1 MSAKPKQQTVRFE
14 MLLTKEQND
23 SLVQQADSLG
33 ISKAELIRRRIAKS
47 RIKSIPQVNW
57 QCYWQLLKI
66 AEDIK
71 CIAQTQNNAMDNG
84 SIPQAIDPIM
94 IEELMI
100 QISQIRLHL
109 ILGAKSATGQSSSE
123 GVLPPTDFAECP
135 RGELGAN
142 ASNIQQEENDDWEG

>member
-47 RIKSIPQVNW
+47 RVKNIPQVNW

-66 AEDIK
+66 AEEIK
-71 CIAQTQNNAMDNG
+71 CIAQTKNNAMDNG
-84 SIPQAIDPIM
+84 SIQQAIDPIPLQ
-94 IEELMI
+94 ELMK

-109 ILGAKSATGQSSSE
+109 ILGS
-123 GVLPPTDFAECP
+123 
-135 RGELGAN
+135 N
-142 ASNIQQEENDDWEG
+142 ASNIQQEENNDWKG

>member
-33 ISKAELIRRRIAKS
+33 ISKAELVRRRIAKS
-47 RIKSIPQVNW
+47 RVKSIPQVNW

-71 CIAQTQNNAMDNG
+71 CIAQTQNSAMDNG
-84 SIPQAIDPIM
+84 LIPQAINPIM
-94 IEELMI
+94 IEELI
-100 QISQIRLHL
+100 KQISQIRLHL
-109 ILGAKSATGQSSSE
+109 ILGAKSATEEYPLQ
-123 GVLPPTDFAECP
+123 
-135 RGELGAN
+135 ELGTN
-142 ASNIQQEENDDWEG
+142 ASNIKQEENDDWEG

>member
-1 MSAKPKQQTVRFE
+1 MSAKPKQQMVRFE
-14 MLLTKEQND
+14 ILLTKEQNET
-23 SLVQQADSLG
+23 LVQQADSLG
-33 ISKAELIRRRIAKS
+33 ISKAELVRRRIAKS

-66 AEDIK
+66 AEDIS
-71 CIAQTQNNAMDNG
+71 CIAQAQDNAMYSA

-94 IEELMI
+94 IEELMK

-109 ILGAKSATGQSSSE
+109 ILGAKSATRE
-123 GVLPPTDFAECP
+123 YP